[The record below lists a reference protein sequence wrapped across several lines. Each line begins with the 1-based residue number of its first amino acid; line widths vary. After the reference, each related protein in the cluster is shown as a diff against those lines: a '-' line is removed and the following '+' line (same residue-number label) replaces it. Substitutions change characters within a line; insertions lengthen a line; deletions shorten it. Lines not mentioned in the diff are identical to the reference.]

1 METIG
6 VYEAKNKLSS
16 MIDQILEGEEITIT
30 RRGEEVAR
38 LVPIIDAI
46 DQQQTR
52 AAASRIVKRSGSI
65 RRGGLDTEALRTAGQ
80 ERRP

>member
-16 MIDQILEGEEITIT
+16 LVDQILEGEEITIT
-30 RRGEEVAR
+30 RRGEAVAR
-38 LVPIIDAI
+38 LVPITDVL
-46 DQQQTR
+46 DQQQAR
-52 AAASRIVKRSGSI
+52 AAAVRIAKRSGSI
-65 RRGGLDTEALRTAGQ
+65 RRGGLDTEALRTARE